1 VEIGLLQRMSV
12 FLGHPIY
19 SLSVVLFSIILT
31 TGLGSMISDRFP
43 LDSRFKFIIW
53 SILTTVYLVILPY
66 WLPKLL
72 IAYDHAHLL
81 ARCAL
86 CVLVIT
92 PAGLFMG
99 FGFPTGMR
107 LVSSLDPN
115 PTPWFWGINGIAG
128 VLAASTTVAISI
140 AWGINCAL
148 VIGGLCYSLLIPA
161 ALGIGFGG
169 KGGAESGI

>member
-1 VEIGLLQRMSV
+1 
-12 FLGHPIY
+12 
-19 SLSVVLFSIILT
+19 
-31 TGLGSMISDRFP
+31 
-43 LDSRFKFIIW
+43 
-53 SILTTVYLVILPY
+53 
-66 WLPKLL
+66 
-72 IAYDHAHLL
+72 
-81 ARCAL
+81 
-86 CVLVIT
+86 
-92 PAGLFMG
+92 MG

-169 KGGAESGI
+169 KVGAESGI